1 MVYLVCCPTSLYTK
15 VVRFSYYQSLLGKIA
30 ERAIWPKHADAAR
43 HLSNYGFRSGVNRVW
58 DVRAREDVEGETG
71 SRRKGEKGPEDGRQT
86 TEAKRRASPPA
97 GGGEFIDKKRFHL
110 SQAITCPTPLLAF
123 QTTH

>member
-15 VVRFSYYQSLLGKIA
+15 VVRFSYYQ
-30 ERAIWPKHADAAR
+30 R
-43 HLSNYGFRSGVNRVW
+43 NYGFRSGVNRVW